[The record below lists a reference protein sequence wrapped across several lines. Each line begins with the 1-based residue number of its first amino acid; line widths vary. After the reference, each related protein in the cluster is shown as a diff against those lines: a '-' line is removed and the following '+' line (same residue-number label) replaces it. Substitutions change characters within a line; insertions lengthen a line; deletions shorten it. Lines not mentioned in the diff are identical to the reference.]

1 MAAPQNSSAASATP
15 ATGAPVR
22 LTPPVPPQAAKA
34 PPKATAAPQAAK
46 TAAKKRIDVGSMPF
60 WAGLVVSGVWVLIV
74 LAVVAR
80 SGPAHT
86 FGGLPLADWA
96 IGISAIISP
105 VAFVWMLV
113 AYLQRAADI
122 QMVAEPLRRQ
132 LAMITGES
140 GIAEA
145 RIRRFNQVIREQVEL
160 LKSVQNMTQGDL
172 ATIVDRVRRQREDM
186 EQFERSSV
194 NQVKEIQDIIRRNMQ
209 QIENLM
215 DDKFTMMRVLD
226 DRLVQSG
233 DSVSR
238 QTEAVRDQ
246 ITSLLE
252 EVETCSGRVVDAL
265 ERANLDSKRL
275 ADTSRAQEATLL
287 AAAESASET
296 LNGLSSKID
305 LSVARFLER
314 AGIAREEA
322 ERLAGALDAQ
332 TRSLDEFSNTLPV
345 RVSEAEAVIRGVA
358 DRLYASEQLARE
370 QAVNLSEKLSYQ
382 VDSLQRFMD
391 GFSERLSVVDN
402 GLQQRRDDLDALAGR
417 IGKTT
422 EDFVGSWEKSISN
435 LNNAANDTLTRFTML
450 NGDSR
455 TNADAI
461 ARHLADTTARYE
473 DVSQRLN
480 RLSIESSEQMKAMTT
495 EVTHHLAQFEALREA
510 SARAGTDVQDR
521 AAAAVQNLQ
530 HVLERLLA
538 TREAT
543 QGVGENL
550 VKDLYAAV
558 DQNEGLITRINEA
571 TQMSVRAL
579 AVATE
584 SLGRQEGDM
593 AERTRTAEV
602 VLREATTQL
611 QQQAAIAE
619 KGLREQAAGLVDLL
633 TETRG
638 QIGQSEQNIRDFAAR
653 AIPPVQEVVRQVEAS
668 TSAGLQSMGQ
678 YHEGLQG
685 QLERLQHFHARVGS
699 MGEDLTR
706 ITGESASQI
715 DQLNARFLAVRAAQE
730 ETARQTLQQYADL
743 SDRLQREVT
752 GLDTE
757 TARAVEALQGAAIRV
772 GEQTYQLLQNA
783 ENSSTKMQM
792 ITGNLQSEATQI
804 RTILQKQSDDLA
816 ADLQRAEKQFASL
829 GEALQQRTDAA
840 YALLDRVATHYNETT
855 RAAAQDLDQRTQQL
869 EQATGTVQGKVEQLT
884 TALMAQL
891 SLVGNGA
898 QQLDAQATQIAT
910 ATGKTLQQITALNEK
925 ISFTHEAANSNA
937 RQTLARLDECNAA
950 FTRQSNTLN
959 EASQSAA
966 TLVQKTGGV
975 FAEQTAKLNDSAAQI
990 DQTIRQLSAT
1000 GVTLSEQTS
1009 QIRTQM
1015 EQHNSRLTQQLTDSV
1030 AQMDAASQKM
1040 QQTAATALLGA
1051 DQAAGRFGSMTETA
1065 SAKLS
1070 TFSKEMETTAARA
1083 EQTVSDKLSA
1093 LSKNVE
1099 ETTARAEASISSRLD
1114 NINSNMETTAARAE
1128 QTVSDKLSALSKN
1141 VEETTARAEASISSR
1156 LDNINSN
1163 METTAARAEQALST
1177 LGASVTQQTSTLSV
1191 LGDQVAEQHRTLATA
1206 SESQRTQLV
1215 ELFDKLGTA
1224 HASASDVAE
1233 RSITRLDAALHDI
1246 QNQLGVLSDKSQ
1258 STVGYVRDAGTA
1270 FADQAGQLVQNAQ
1283 QAEQQARTIL
1293 SVTAALQEQARHL
1306 RETVQDESTRAGDV
1320 LGGLITKLA
1329 ASGVE
1334 LREVTTA
1341 TEVTLGGLQSGLS
1354 GQTQTLNTT
1363 MAQIADRQR
1372 TLTAA
1377 LDAQRDVLNG
1387 LLNRLS
1393 LAQDETA
1400 SIAERTVARVTDG
1413 TQQINRQMDAIGTQA
1428 QSTLAQVQAASSGF
1442 ADEAGKLSMQAQQ
1455 AEQQTRSIVA
1465 SAANMQEQARYLR
1478 DTLQAES
1485 ARVADQMTGAVAQI
1499 DAATNQLKQQTGAA
1513 TGALDYTAQQ
1523 FAGYSQSSIEALQK
1537 QASVFAA
1544 TARDAEERVTIVS
1557 DKMRDQLQVIE
1568 TTGAKS
1574 EAQARQL
1581 ADTAAYATERLVM
1594 LRDSLAETDK
1604 DARGILE
1611 QAWSR
1616 VTDARQTLTDELQR
1630 VGSLS
1635 VQAVEHVAAAADK
1648 LLGQSDALRANLA
1661 MSESAIEQATGNL
1674 RQESAHLPTLL
1685 DRNTAGIEQATRMLK
1700 DRAAEADAHLVSTA
1714 DRFIAVTTTARE
1726 SMIDEMRR
1734 ITATSGEAEDL
1745 LKSFGV
1751 VLGQHVTAMQ
1761 GATATLSDEQKQLVA
1776 RAEQSI
1782 AELASSGERLSALR
1796 RDATQTAERLVREF
1810 DTLDQR
1816 AAVSTQKLA
1825 ATGEVVAKH
1834 IDALSQAGQRAEGQL
1849 TGATAQFRE
1858 QLERIRTGVQS
1869 QIDDINRGLTQITT
1883 QLERTGSTL
1892 RTTTVATVADV
1903 ERISQRF
1910 DQTGKDTI
1918 LQLTDKTARMRGATE
1933 EVAKLLTGFGDQL
1946 DVLLDRLSMAGDGI
1960 RRHEG
1965 DLVGQLETALGHLS
1979 VVSSKLEEGR
1989 TLAANVS
1996 EEASK
2001 KLIDVVST
2009 VQREMQNLTN
2019 GSQTAAGIIRG
2030 IGQIY
2035 GEQSQVVSG
2044 SVREAHGQVQAMNKT
2059 IEEMQQRTDRM
2070 RVSLKLQG
2078 DELMGSLQ
2086 QILRQLSVTG
2096 DALGDTVD
2104 QVLQEQA
2111 QAGLQKIS

>member
-1128 QTVSDKLSALSKN
+1128 Q
-1141 VEETTARAEASISSR
+1141 
-1156 LDNINSN
+1156 
-1163 METTAARAEQALST
+1163 ALST